1 MENETSNNISNEES
15 GQDNANSLHPLLEL
29 YVEPTQQFF
38 STMDNFSDS
47 WNDIASERFKD
58 EVVNQCRK
66 ETIDYLHSL
75 VALTNGYEAIL
86 KEAQN
91 LLDWKAGFGGFL
103 SFNDI
108 EILAERQVSRWL
120 FNRDDQRW

>member
-58 EVVNQCRK
+58 EVVNQYRK